1 VTLNLNRANLSI
13 DPLNAAI
20 NERIEQASL
29 IKHANDVPRD
39 YLGASLIG
47 ETCLRKI
54 QFEWLTSSKFS
65 ARVRSIFARGHYF
78 EAESRQQLLDAG
90 FGFAPTEALGFIVAD
105 SPIAGHADGII
116 TFVPDDI
123 DLATPALWECKGL
136 NAKNFRAVERD
147 GLTQVFPRYA
157 GQIAIY
163 QRFLDVR
170 NPALMTVVNSDTCER
185 LHFTV
190 EFDAR
195 LAQETIDRAVDVLRA
210 TRAGELLA
218 RLDPELKDFRCV
230 MCSHRERCVRHE

>member
-1 VTLNLNRANLSI
+1 MTLNLNRANLSI

-90 FGFAPTEALGFIVAD
+90 FVFAPVEALGFIVAD

-116 TFVPDDI
+116 TSVPNDI

-147 GLTQVFPRYA
+147 GLAKVFPRYA
-157 GQIAIY
+157 GQVAIY
-163 QRFLDVR
+163 Q
-170 NPALMTVVNSDTCER
+170 
-185 LHFTV
+185 
-190 EFDAR
+190 EFS
-195 LAQETIDRAVDVLRA
+195 RASPIR
-210 TRAGELLA
+210 R
-218 RLDPELKDFRCV
+218 
-230 MCSHRERCVRHE
+230 